1 MIVKKGNVEIT
12 IRKEDY
18 PKYKKAGWLSKYERN
33 PKNTR
38 KNYLKRKQKGSE
50 Q

>member
-12 IRKEDY
+12 IKDEDY
-18 PKYKKAGWLSKYERN
+18 PKYKKVGWVSRYERK
-33 PKNTR
+33 PENTR
-38 KNYLKRKQKGSE
+38 NNYLKRKQKGSE